1 MKKVILASVF
11 FSLFFVGCSSSEP
24 KEEPV
29 EEVAVIQT
37 TTNGKE
43 MVVAPIEPGDYD

>member
-1 MKKVILASVF
+1 MKNLFLASLF

-29 EEVAVIQT
+29 VVEKAVVVEPVEM
-37 TTNGKE
+37 GKE
-43 MVVAPIEPGDYD
+43 IMPKPTLDK

>member
-1 MKKVILASVF
+1 MKNVFLASLF

-29 EEVAVIQT
+29 VVEEAVVVEPVEM
-37 TTNGKE
+37 GKE
-43 MVVAPIEPGDYD
+43 IMPKPTLDK